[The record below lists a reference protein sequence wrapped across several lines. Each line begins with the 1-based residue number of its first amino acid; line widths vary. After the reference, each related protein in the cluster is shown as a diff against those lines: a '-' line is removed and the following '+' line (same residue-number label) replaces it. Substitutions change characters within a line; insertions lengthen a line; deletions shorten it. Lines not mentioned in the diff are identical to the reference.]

1 MMVHLMHNDGRTQ
14 YAGVRPTA
22 DEALE
27 AFQTYGGYFG
37 RFTTYENYEPRF
49 VMHNQQGSLRP
60 ARYVDATKRF
70 YQFTGNV
77 LRRGGPP
84 RLNEA
89 GEMEGGHLYWEKQ
102 GPID

>member
-1 MMVHLMHNDGRTQ
+1 
-14 YAGVRPTA
+14 
-22 DEALE
+22 
-27 AFQTYGGYFG
+27 
-37 RFTTYENYEPRF
+37 
-49 VMHNQQGSLRP
+49 MHNQQGSLRP

-77 LRRGGPP
+77 LRLGGPP